1 MRRHSRS
8 QPRRGV
14 VGPIAV
20 ALTLALMAVGVT
32 SSAASAASKD
42 KVDKAAILKYGAPIE
57 ANGGAWFD
65 PHSPRAS
72 AQNPTPRLWIDLIYD
87 TMIHNTP
94 DGKGEPGLATK
105 WTTPDPN
112 TVELTL
118 REGVKFS
125 DGTPFNAAAV
135 KTAWDKLPATR
146 PNLTANLKQI
156 TSIEAVGDNVV
167 RIHLA
172 TPIAQT
178 IINDEL
184 NNANFFAVPS
194 PTAEAAGNLE
204 SKPVG
209 AGPYLLKSYSTGHVV
224 LEKNP
229 TFYDPKQQKLAGVE
243 FIDTAFGA
251 PSVSALQAGTVDL
264 IWQLPPDS
272 IETLK
277 SGGFDVTANPGNN
290 AYTLNTC
297 AEAGK
302 IFASKE
308 ARQALQY
315 AVNRED
321 IAAAALAGTAIPV
334 QTQVTPA
341 NPNYDKKLDSTY
353 KHDPAK
359 AKALL
364 KQADVA
370 PGTKVTAVVPAQ
382 PPYPAIAE
390 IVQSNLKDVGLDLQI
405 TTTTNFAADA
415 IAQKADMTT
424 VGIQP
429 SLMNLAYTGNPTS
442 ALNICGWDDPVIRD
456 ALTTTSDASK
466 SPADIKAAWTTLQK
480 QMLDQSWNIVLTDNP
495 TTAAST
501 KSVKGVDVI
510 NAPYGPQLGR
520 VYMVKNA

>member
-1 MRRHSRS
+1 M
-8 QPRRGV
+8 
-14 VGPIAV
+14 VGSIAV
-20 ALTLALMAVGVT
+20 ALVLGFMAFGAT
-32 SSAASAASKD
+32 AGAGAATKKQ
-42 KVDKAAILKYGAPIE
+42 KVDTAAVLKFGAPIE
-57 ANGGAWFD
+57 ANGGPWFD
-65 PHSPRAS
+65 PHAPQAS

-105 WTTPDPN
+105 WTTPDPS

-118 REGVKFS
+118 RQGVKFS

-135 KTAWDKLPATR
+135 KAAWDKLPATR
-146 PNLTANLKQI
+146 PNLTANLKEI
-156 TSIEAVGDNVV
+156 TSIEAVGDNVI

-172 TPIAQT
+172 KPIAQT

-184 NNANFFAVPS
+184 NNSNFFAVPS

-204 SKPVG
+204 TKPVG

-229 TFYDPKQQKLAGVE
+229 NFYDPSQQKLAGVE
-243 FIDTAFGA
+243 FIDVATGA

-264 IWQLPPDS
+264 IWSLPPDS
-272 IETLK
+272 IQTLK
-277 SGGFDVTANPGNN
+277 SAGFDVTANPGNA
-290 AYTLNTC
+290 AYTINTC
-297 AEAGK
+297 PATGK
-302 IFASKE
+302 IFASKQ

-315 AVNRED
+315 AVNRKD

-334 QTQVTPA
+334 ETQLTPA

-353 KHDPAK
+353 KFDPAK

-364 KQADVA
+364 KQAGVA
-370 PGTKVTAVVPAQ
+370 PGTTVTAEVPSQ
-382 PPYPAIAE
+382 PPYSAIAE
-390 IVQSNLKDVGLDLQI
+390 ILQSNFKDVGLNLQI

-415 IAQKADMTT
+415 IAKMADITT
-424 VGIQP
+424 VGVQP

-456 ALTTTSDASK
+456 ALTTTSDASQ
-466 SPADIKAAWTTLQK
+466 SPAQIKAAWETLQK
-480 QMLDQSWNIVLTDNP
+480 QMLDQSWNISLTDTP

-501 KSVKGVDVI
+501 KNVKGVDVI
-510 NAPYGPQLGR
+510 NTPYGPQLGR
-520 VYMVKNA
+520 VYKVTNG